1 MERLYLG
8 NHKVPKDMV
17 EAAREALPNCWITD
31 FARSSGNVSRN
42 YAIGWRLDRKDVR
55 AEWYKEIRE
64 IFRYSENFY
73 NGKFD

>member
-8 NHKVPKDMV
+8 NNLVPKEMV
-17 EAAREALPNCWITD
+17 EAAREALPDCWITD